1 MKKTVRSLALSLALL
16 SLVASGCEDL
26 GVPPHILPTVI
37 TFRAGPRDIV
47 QGQSVQFK
55 VQAAAELGLVR
66 AIIDFRDGTKS
77 DTMVLSGSRDSS
89 QTTHTYLIPGI
100 FRPSLTIEDASGQ
113 RAITS
118 DSVYVR
124 DNKKPQISSLLMGTE
139 GLVSSASKDVLVRDF
154 EGDPLTISISPLSP
168 GLVFRLNAN
177 NDSIIY
183 YLTNPN
189 DNGSKQGKITV
200 VDQMNRTQEKVIN
213 IQFVPRDDISGRVR
227 DRFEGSYLADFK
239 PVVVM
244 QGPLTGWV
252 AVTTGS
258 ETVKVPVDAG
268 GRYTFPKLS
277 STNHTL
283 RAFITNGR
291 DSSFVATYQ
300 LAPGDR
306 TFDIGVETNAGT
318 GMPLHRLLSLYQT
331 VNFRLR
337 DPLSSNSSLV
347 GMDLK
352 SSTSVY
358 KYYLVTKGITSS
370 WLNAR
375 SLTAEQQVWIEGQIQ
390 TRCLAHLPPANRPGI
405 VRSNPN
411 EPLPLRDPYPRE
423 TALPYSGYMI
433 VYVNL
438 LPWRNDLT
446 LWDDFY
452 DGVVDCARIAL
463 DGGDMPSPPYGL
475 SVSGLVQMIGNSISG
490 NGSMQDQYYI
500 DKTTRAQNTVLDS
513 PSIADM
519 KLDWQVVFETPK
531 FNNNLEAKYFR
542 MPESPIR

>member
-1 MKKTVRSLALSLALL
+1 MKKTIRSLTL
-16 SLVASGCEDL
+16 SLVLLSFASPGCSDL
-26 GVPPHILPTVI
+26 GVPPHILPTVV
-37 TFRAGPRDIV
+37 TFRAGPRDIS
-47 QGQSVQFK
+47 QGQSVLFRI
-55 VQAAAELGLVR
+55 QAAAELGLVH

-77 DTMVLSGSRDSS
+77 DTMVLSGNRDSS

-113 RAITS
+113 QAITS

-124 DNKKPQISSLLMGTE
+124 DNKKPQISNLLMGTE
-139 GLVSSASKDVLVRDF
+139 GLVSSASKDVLVRDS
-154 EGDPLTISISPLSP
+154 EGDPLTISISPLTP

-183 YLTNPN
+183 YLTNPD
-189 DNGSKQGKITV
+189 DNGSKQGKVTV
-200 VDQMNRTQEKVIN
+200 VDQMNRTQEKVVD

-227 DRFEGSYLADFK
+227 DRFEGTYLAGYK
-239 PVVVM
+239 PVAVM
-244 QGPLTGWV
+244 QGPFSGWV
-252 AVTTGS
+252 AVTTGI

-277 STNHTL
+277 TANHTL

-300 LAPGDR
+300 VSPGDR

-318 GMPLHRLLSLYQT
+318 GMPLHRLLWLYQT
-331 VNFRLR
+331 ANFRLR
-337 DPLSSNSSLV
+337 DPLSWNSCLV

-352 SSTSVY
+352 SNASNY

-375 SLTAEQQVWIEGQIQ
+375 SLTEEQLAWIESQIQ
-390 TRCLAHLPPANRPGI
+390 ARCLAHLSPANRPGI
-405 VRSNPN
+405 VKGNPN
-411 EPLPLRDPYPRE
+411 DPLPLRDPYPRE

-452 DGVVDCARIAL
+452 DGVFDCARIAL
-463 DGGDMPSPPYGL
+463 NGGDGPAPPYGL
-475 SVSGLVQMIGNSISG
+475 SISGLVQIIGNSISG
-490 NGSMQDQYYI
+490 NGSVQDQYYV
-500 DKTTRAQNTVLDS
+500 DKTARAQNTVLDT

-531 FNNNLEAKYFR
+531 FSNNVEAKYFR
-542 MPESPIR
+542 MPD